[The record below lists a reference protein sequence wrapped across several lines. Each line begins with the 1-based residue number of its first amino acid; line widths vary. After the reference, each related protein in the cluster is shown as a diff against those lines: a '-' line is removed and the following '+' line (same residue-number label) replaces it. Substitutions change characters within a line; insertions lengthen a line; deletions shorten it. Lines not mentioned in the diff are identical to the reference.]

1 MYDQACDRTAEM
13 AALLR
18 MGGTITFGPHR
29 TFGVNF
35 TTENAAV
42 ARKMLNLLKRE
53 GEGVRT
59 EISARRAR
67 RLNKHNNYLVR
78 IVPSPGVEGLLEHLG
93 LMQGG
98 SLNLGQEQKGLA
110 ILRKN
115 CCRAAYLRGAFLGG
129 GSVNRPEAHYH
140 LELVAPNYAFAH
152 LLHTLMRRLEFPA
165 GIAERRDVYVVYLKE
180 GDAVV
185 DFLGMMQAGAAVERF
200 EVARNV
206 KEVRRKPSMPPAAR
220 SRTSSS

>member
-13 AALLR
+13 A
-18 MGGTITFGPHR
+18 FGPHR

-98 SLNLGQEQKGLA
+98 SLNL
-110 ILRKN
+110 
-115 CCRAAYLRGAFLGG
+115 CF
-129 GSVNRPEAHYH
+129 V
-140 LELVAPNYAFAH
+140 
-152 LLHTLMRRLEFPA
+152 
-165 GIAERRDVYVVYLKE
+165 
-180 GDAVV
+180 
-185 DFLGMMQAGAAVERF
+185 
-200 EVARNV
+200 
-206 KEVRRKPSMPPAAR
+206 
-220 SRTSSS
+220 